1 MKEKKIIFILTSL
14 TLIFL
19 ISLVFYIYQNDKSEK
34 LRIKQE
40 NELQDVY
47 LELDSISNLLNDKI
61 LTISQLGG
69 EIDSLSVKNHYK
81 SLKSLKINPK
91 SLTITQSL
99 NHSKIISNH

>member
-69 EIDSLSVKNHYK
+69 EIDSLLI
-81 SLKSLKINPK
+81 LKETIETEKREFKIK
-91 SLTITQSL
+91 D
-99 NHSKIISNH
+99 